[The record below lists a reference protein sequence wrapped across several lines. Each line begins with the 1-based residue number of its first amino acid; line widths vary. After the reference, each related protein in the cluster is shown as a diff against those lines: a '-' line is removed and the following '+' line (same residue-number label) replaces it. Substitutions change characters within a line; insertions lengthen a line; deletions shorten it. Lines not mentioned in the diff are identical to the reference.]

1 MIYLSNIDLNKNQLQ
16 NAVIQP
22 LGTPPS
28 SPVAGQIY
36 FDNTA
41 GDKKMY
47 FYNGTAWISMDA
59 SAPDNNN
66 FVTSLAFNTSSGIL
80 TAARQGLS
88 SLTVDLDGRYVT
100 SVAQSHGGNAFNVSG
115 SPITGAGTLAITMA
129 GSAAQYISGQGN
141 LVTFPAIPQGDITA
155 VTVTAPITGGG
166 TSGSIAIGHATQ
178 SNTAT
183 TQNTS
188 LSHGGTF
195 TAFTGLTV
203 NATGHVTGNKITTY
217 TLPTDGLGVETVT
230 TGNASTITIGGS
242 AADPTVAANT
252 AAVTNG
258 GANLATG
265 DQIYDFVAGQIANI
279 PSGLSFEGNWNAS
292 TDSPDLSGATPDNGQ
307 FWIVSVA
314 GSTNLDG
321 ITDWKVGDWAIYV
334 STGAGT
340 DGWQKVDNT
349 STLSGLGVAGRVSF
363 WNGTANLTSDSGF
376 TYNASTN
383 ALSVNGAITAGG
395 VITASGGNSAQWN
408 QSFSRSLTALNV
420 TGGATKTLTATKQ
433 DGTTL
438 TTSWTDDK
446 GVTSVATTG
455 PITGGTIT
463 GSGTIGISDAAA
475 GTKGA
480 GYVTGGTGIDVAYSG
495 GNATVS
501 LTATGT
507 KSGVLAVNTS
517 ATYTY
522 PSSMTAATVEGAI
535 IQLVATT
542 SNETVY
548 ADVKR
553 LSTTTFSV
561 TYGAGAIP
569 AGGVTAVIFVVG

>member
-22 LGTPPS
+22 LGTPPPT
-28 SPVAGQIY
+28 PVAGQIY
-36 FDNTA
+36 FDNTV

-47 FYNGTAWISMDA
+47 FWNGSNWISMADTN
-59 SAPDNNN
+59 DGNN
-66 FVTSLAFNTSSGIL
+66 FVTSLAFNTSNGVL

-115 SPITGAGTLAITMA
+115 SPITSAGTLAITMA
-129 GSAAQYISGQGN
+129 GSAAQYITGQGN
-141 LVTFPAIPQGDITA
+141 LATFPTIPQGDITA
-155 VTVTAPITGGG
+155 VLVTAPITGGG
-166 TSGSIAIGHATQ
+166 SSGDVTIGHATQ

-183 TQNTS
+183 TQSTS

-195 TAFTGLTV
+195 EAFTGLTV

-217 TLPTDGLGVETVT
+217 TLPTDGLGVESVT
-230 TGNASTITIGGS
+230 TGNANTITIGGT
-242 AADPTVAANT
+242 AANPTVAANT

-258 GANLATG
+258 GNNLATG
-265 DQIYDFVAGQIANI
+265 DQIYDFVAAQIATI

-292 TDSPDLSGATPDNGQ
+292 TDDPDLSGATPDSGQ

-376 TYNASTN
+376 TYNASSN
-383 ALSVNGAITAGG
+383 AFAVGGTIT
-395 VITASGGNSAQWN
+395 SGGNMIAPGGNSSQWN
-408 QSFSRSLTALNV
+408 TGYARSLTALAV
-420 TGGATKTLTATKQ
+420 TGSATKTLTATKQ

-438 TTSWTDDK
+438 TTSWTDEK
-446 GVTSVATTG
+446 GVTSIATTG
-455 PITGGTIT
+455 PITGGPIT
-463 GSGTIGISDAAA
+463 GTGTIGISDAAA

-480 GYVTGGTGIDVAYSG
+480 GFVSAGTGIDVAYSN

-501 LTATGT
+501 LEATGT
-507 KSGVLAVNTS
+507 KSGVLAVNAT

-522 PSSMTAATVEGAI
+522 PNSITAATVEGAI

-548 ADVKR
+548 ADVRR
-553 LSTTTFSV
+553 LTTTTFSV
-561 TYGAGAIP
+561 TYGSGAIP